1 MTCLS
6 PPSVSWPPSSSD
18 GIGEMRKLLPGGRGA
33 VWFMLADAAALIV
46 FVFVGIRGH
55 RAATVEG
62 FLRNAVPLLT
72 AWFVVAALA
81 HTYRRPG
88 WRSLLRNWI
97 VAVPVG
103 LLIRTLIVGSP
114 RGGRLLVFLAVGL
127 AFTLV
132 FLVLGRLLA
141 RIGSRRGWV

>member
-1 MTCLS
+1 
-6 PPSVSWPPSSSD
+6 
-18 GIGEMRKLLPGGRGA
+18 MRKLLPGARGA
-33 VWFMLADAAALIV
+33 VWFMLADAAALVV
-46 FVFVGIRGH
+46 FVLIGIRGH
-55 RAATVEG
+55 RVATVEG
-62 FLRNAVPLLT
+62 FLRNAVPLL
-72 AWFVVAALA
+72 AVWFVVAGPA

-103 LLIRTLIVGSP
+103 LLVRTLIVGSP

-141 RIGSRRGWV
+141 RIGSRGRWA

>member
-1 MTCLS
+1 
-6 PPSVSWPPSSSD
+6 V
-18 GIGEMRKLLPGGRGA
+18 RKLLPGGRGT
-33 VWFMLADAAALIV
+33 VWYAIADAAALIV
-46 FVFVGIRGH
+46 FVLIGISGH
-55 RAATVEG
+55 RAGTMEG
-62 FLRNAVPLLT
+62 FLRNAVPLLGVWFLV
-72 AWFVVAALA
+72 AWLA

-103 LLIRTLIVGSP
+103 LLVRTLIVGSP
-114 RGGRLLVFLAVGL
+114 KGARILVLIAVGL

-141 RIGSRRGWV
+141 RLLSRVR

>member
-1 MTCLS
+1 
-6 PPSVSWPPSSSD
+6 
-18 GIGEMRKLLPGGRGA
+18 MRKLLGGRGA
-33 VWFMLADAAALIV
+33 IWFMLADAAALVV
-46 FVFVGIRGH
+46 FVLIGIRGH

-62 FLRNAVPLLT
+62 FVRNAVPLLGV
-72 AWFVVAALA
+72 WFLVAGLA

-103 LLIRTLIVGSP
+103 LLVRTLIVGSP
-114 RGGRLLVFLAVGL
+114 TGGRLLVFLAVGL